1 MDIYQSFL
9 DLCDKVTFTK
19 SESVGVVL
27 IMSFLLGVAAA
38 LVIQL
43 FIRLFRWL
51 FRKLKLHFQSRK

>member
-19 SESVGVVL
+19 SESFGVVL
-27 IMSFLLGVAAA
+27 IMSFLLGVAAV

-43 FIRLFRWL
+43 FIRLFWWL

>member
-9 DLCDKVTFTK
+9 DLCDKFTFTK
-19 SESVGVVL
+19 SESFGVVL
-27 IMSFLLGVAAA
+27 IMSFLLGVAAV

-43 FIRLFRWL
+43 FIRLFWWL

>member
-19 SESVGVVL
+19 SESFGVVL
-27 IMSFLLGVAAA
+27 IMSFLLGVAAV

-43 FIRLFRWL
+43 FIRLLRWL
-51 FRKLKLHFQSRK
+51 FRKLKLHFQNRK

>member
-19 SESVGVVL
+19 SESFGVVL